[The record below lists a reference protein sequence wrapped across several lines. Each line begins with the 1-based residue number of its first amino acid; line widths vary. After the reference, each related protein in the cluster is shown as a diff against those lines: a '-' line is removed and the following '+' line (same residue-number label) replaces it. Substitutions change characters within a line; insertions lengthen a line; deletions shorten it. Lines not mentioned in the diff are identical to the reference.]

1 MSEKFPYGYDLNAFI
16 QSKIKIL
23 LLALMM
29 PCALFITACRGKKAQ
44 GESPNADSASITTQ
58 RQQYRFEHQF
68 IMADDKN
75 CDSIVVKG
83 YQDGKVA
90 FECRH
95 ELVDYVS
102 VESAADMEW
111 INDTTDIN
119 FDGIPDL
126 QIYLSC
132 FVRGQVAYLYAGYVW
147 TPRQKFEEVEEWKEL
162 FNPEVHPEDQTVTAN
177 YRSDANERT
186 YDTYKWTDGN
196 KLELIKTRKGAFF
209 GDDPLGDEKVAIKY
223 FVSQFYE
230 EWGKKELH
238 DYDALKPYITPK
250 LRQYLADAYEFDC
263 EGECLAT
270 WKFFYEGGGDVGES
284 KSYTFTSRDESH
296 VLVEIEYDNYKYD
309 VLLKVIKD
317 GDTYKIDSLKQERSE
332 FTTQ

>member
-1 MSEKFPYGYDLNAFI
+1 MKKLLFVLMMLCAL
-16 QSKIKIL
+16 L
-23 LLALMM
+23 LLA
-29 PCALFITACRGKKAQ
+29 CGGKKTQ
-44 GESPNADSASITTQ
+44 GEGGDTDSDSITSL
-58 RQQYRFEHQF
+58 RQQYRFEHHF
-68 IMADDKN
+68 IKVDDKN

-83 YQDGKVA
+83 YKDGKVA

-102 VESAADMEW
+102 VENAADIEW

-126 QIYLSC
+126 QIYLSVY
-132 FVRGQVAYLYAGYVW
+132 VRGQVAYLYAGYVW
-147 TPRQKFEEVEEWKEL
+147 TPQQKFEEVEEWKEL

-186 YDTYKWTDGN
+186 YDTYKWTDDN

-223 FVSQFYE
+223 FVEQFYE
-230 EWGKKELH
+230 DWGKKELD

-250 LRQYLADAYEFDC
+250 LRKYLADAYEFDC

-284 KSYTFTSRDESH
+284 KSYTFTPRDESH

-332 FTTQ
+332 YIH